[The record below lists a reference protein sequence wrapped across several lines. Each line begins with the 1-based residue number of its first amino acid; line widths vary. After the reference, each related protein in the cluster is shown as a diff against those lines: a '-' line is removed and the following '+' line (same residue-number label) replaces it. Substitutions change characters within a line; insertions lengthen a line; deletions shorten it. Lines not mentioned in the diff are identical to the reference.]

1 LHTVRICDF
10 RRTEA
15 RKLTVG
21 LVLGLFLLVASV
33 EGAEGRPVPS
43 APKISEMIMAEVY
56 SFANPPLEFKKVPA
70 SYRKLASW
78 MQKMRSNAAAGDYQG
93 HQDLGS
99 WLRSLAWP
107 KTWEAWDRAA
117 KTAAPAPS
125 IHPNLQQG
133 HSVKARWMVVPWK
146 TGRMKTSIEQTII
159 MPEMVIASSV
169 LPALQGK
176 LDAWG
181 VFAPKDIQKGTV
193 VAIYG
198 GMVTERGRAEE
209 LFWARHGSHLK
220 SRA

>member
-1 LHTVRICDF
+1 M
-10 RRTEA
+10 
-15 RKLTVG
+15 G

-107 KTWEAWDRAA
+107 KAWQAWGNAAEA
-117 KTAAPAPS
+117 AAPAPP
-125 IHPNLQQG
+125 IHPHLQQG
-133 HSVKARWMVVPWK
+133 HLVKARWMVMPWR
-146 TGRMKTSIEQTII
+146 TGRMKTAHEQALT
-159 MPEMVIASSV
+159 MPAMMVAPSV

-176 LDAWG
+176 RDAW
-181 VFAPKDIQKGTV
+181 FFFCP
-193 VAIYG
+193 
-198 GMVTERGRAEE
+198 
-209 LFWARHGSHLK
+209 H
-220 SRA
+220 